1 MKQFNL
7 YHFLPVFF
15 LLMLFTS
22 PLLAQ
27 KKGWQDVVYLKNGS
41 MLRGDLQE
49 GSTAGDVKI
58 KITGQNLLVFKAE
71 EVARVTREYTHSGFE
86 YPYASGYLNITE
98 LGLSMGYRAANPS
111 FGSASRVVNFSVQ
124 TFNGYQFYPA
134 FALGLVTGIDTYEQI
149 TLLPVGIG
157 VRGDISKTRIRP
169 FYGLDAGFA
178 LDWLNNPNL
187 PADHDGGFF
196 WSPTLGIKFNSRKT
210 HAFIVNLGYRSQ
222 KIVST
227 TQDAFQTRT
236 DNRHYKRMLFGVGM
250 SF

>member
-1 MKQFNL
+1 LKQFNFL
-7 YHFLPVFF
+7 RFLPVLF
-15 LLMLFTS
+15 LFMLFTS
-22 PLLAQ
+22 PLMAQ

-41 MLRGDLQE
+41 IIRGDLLE
-49 GSTAGDVKI
+49 DSTAGEVKI
-58 KITGQNLLVFKAE
+58 KIVGQNLLVFKTK
-71 EVARVTREYTHSGFE
+71 EVARVAREYTKFNFE
-86 YPYASGYLNITE
+86 YPYTSGYLNITE
-98 LGLSMGYRAANPS
+98 LGLSIGYRAVAPQ
-111 FGSASRVVNFSVQ
+111 FGNASRVVNLSVQ

-134 FALGLVTGIDTYEQI
+134 FALGVVTSIDTYEQI

-157 VRGDISKTRIRP
+157 VRGDIIKTRVRP

-210 HAFIVNLGYRSQ
+210 HAFVVSMGYRSQ
-222 KIVST
+222 KAIAT
-227 TQDAFQTRT
+227 TQDFSQTRT
-236 DNRHYKRMLFGVGM
+236 DNQHYKRMLIRIGM